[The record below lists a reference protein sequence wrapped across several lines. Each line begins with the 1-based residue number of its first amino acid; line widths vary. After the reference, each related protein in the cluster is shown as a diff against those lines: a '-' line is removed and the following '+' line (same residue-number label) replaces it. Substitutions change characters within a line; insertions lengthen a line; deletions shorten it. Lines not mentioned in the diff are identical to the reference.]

1 MSIFPCFSDR
11 SQSHTVSVRILVVAV
26 LSVLTGCVTDSGSGS
41 NRDLFGT
48 DSTDASN
55 SGSFDHLTL
64 DPNCA
69 LSDFAKE
76 MLSSINQ
83 YRSSARSC
91 GSTPYSAAPAL
102 TWNCQLELSSRRH
115 ANDMGSNNF
124 HDHMS
129 SNGQSMSDRINATG
143 YEYMRIAENIAA
155 GQNSVDAV
163 MQGWIN
169 SPGHCA
175 NIMNPK
181 LTEVGAATVYYEN
194 TDYGR
199 YWTQNFGTPRG

>member
-1 MSIFPCFSDR
+1 
-11 SQSHTVSVRILVVAV
+11 
-26 LSVLTGCVTDSGSGS
+26 
-41 NRDLFGT
+41 
-48 DSTDASN
+48 
-55 SGSFDHLTL
+55 
-64 DPNCA
+64 
-69 LSDFAKE
+69 
-76 MLSSINQ
+76 
-83 YRSSARSC
+83 
-91 GSTPYSAAPAL
+91 
-102 TWNCQLELSSRRH
+102 
-115 ANDMGSNNF
+115 MGSNNF